1 MLDILS
7 RPLPGRAAAAVA
19 GQIAVLDELA
29 ELLLQRVAAGAG
41 VAPCRWCSPARAHAR
56 NRGCAPTAPAVAQRG
71 NVVGRFLVA
80 AAMPFILR
88 AVAQEIAVQLPDT
101 VFGEGC

>member
-1 MLDILS
+1 MNFEEHTTKIAMMRSACGRLS
-7 RPLPGRAAAAVA
+7 ASATRTQATSHPARR
-19 GQIAVLDELA
+19 
-29 ELLLQRVAAGAG
+29 LQRTCDLEHDAGLIAALVG
-41 VAPCRWCSPARAHAR
+41 
-56 NRGCAPTAPAVAQRG
+56 RG